1 MTNYRKTMAE
11 ALIEVFAEELSPDEI
26 AKEQSKAIDQF
37 NDDMAKEFPK
47 EKFTAR
53 ANVSPLGGG
62 IAFEFGVIPAKD
74 AKGVDLLNAPAHS
87 KFMMHLTDNKNR
99 AVPMS
104 KFSVEH
110 IMGRLPVKFRKV
122 TGKSPTDAVK
132 KVVDWFKKNK
142 RDFEGLVKEEV
153 ELGEGPMD
161 GFLRL
166 TFKSPA
172 DVKKAMKVSDTEFGY
187 RHFSMDKARTRPE
200 LDIEGDRDDLQRLK
214 GALKSAGIKFKIDLE
229 EEVQLDEKKE
239 TAQYTDGGS
248 EKITVTVDNMRK
260 VNIDNVITKNLRPG
274 WKKVEKKSGGV
285 GRSIYDEVEIDEGSK
300 EEYQKFFNAAMK
312 KFKIDS
318 PADLKSDEEKKKFF
332 DYVDKNYKGEKE
344 EELRALKSELKLHE
358 GTWHIPDSSKE
369 KAGLKKLMKKPVIFG
384 KDGDN
389 ATDAIAPYIGDDEL
403 YNDLYADGKADPK
416 GDARFLI
423 KKAMKRLGIKEE
435 VELDENFGVHKDI
448 PAMEVG
454 TDRYRDYVV
463 GLTPGEGNPEWAKA
477 RDFKVQS
484 MRESLIKIW
493 EKAEKQD
500 EDEDEKIAPVKG
512 KKTMTGGAVAKV
524 ETKPKIDG

>member
-1 MTNYRKTMAE
+1 MGKKYLDTKKGTLESSILGVWKTA
-11 ALIEVFAEELSPDEI
+11 AEENAVRMDGRT
-26 AKEQSKAIDQF
+26 KGYKTHR
-37 NDDMAKEFPK
+37 
-47 EKFTAR
+47 EKLEAAR
-53 ANVSPLGGG
+53 LRR
-62 IAFEFGVIPAKD
+62 E
-74 AKGVDLLNAPAHS
+74 
-87 KFMMHLTDNKNR
+87 
-99 AVPMS
+99 
-104 KFSVEH
+104 
-110 IMGRLPVKFRKV
+110 
-122 TGKSPTDAVK
+122 
-132 KVVDWFKKNK
+132 KKN
-142 RDFEGLVKEEV
+142 LNKEEV
-153 ELGEGPMD
+153 ELDEATGKEIAAKMMKD
-161 GFLRL
+161 R
-166 TFKSPA
+166 SM
-172 DVKKAMKVSDTEFGY
+172 KAFASKVAKMKTVS
-187 RHFSMDKARTRPE
+187 
-200 LDIEGDRDDLQRLK
+200 RDDLEKMLPDYVA
-214 GALKSAGIKFKIDLE
+214 GAAITKLF

-463 GLTPGEGNPEWAKA
+463 GLTPGEDNPEWAKA

>member
-1 MTNYRKTMAE
+1 MGKKYLDTKKGTLESSILGVWKTA
-11 ALIEVFAEELSPDEI
+11 AEENAVRMDGRT
-26 AKEQSKAIDQF
+26 KGYKTHR
-37 NDDMAKEFPK
+37 
-47 EKFTAR
+47 EKLE
-53 ANVSPLGGG
+53 S
-62 IAFEFGVIPAKD
+62 
-74 AKGVDLLNAPAHS
+74 
-87 KFMMHLTDNKNR
+87 
-99 AVPMS
+99 
-104 KFSVEH
+104 
-110 IMGRLPVKFRKV
+110 GRLRRE
-122 TGKSPTDAVK
+122 
-132 KVVDWFKKNK
+132 KKN
-142 RDFEGLVKEEV
+142 LNKEEV
-153 ELGEGPMD
+153 ELDEATGKEIAAKMMKDRSMKAFASKVAKMKTVSRDDLEKMLPDYVAGAAITKLFEEVQLDEGPMD

-229 EEVQLDEKKE
+229 EEVKLE
-239 TAQYTDGGS
+239 
-248 EKITVTVDNMRK
+248 
-260 VNIDNVITKNLRPG
+260 
-274 WKKVEKKSGGV
+274 
-285 GRSIYDEVEIDEGSK
+285 EGSK

-463 GLTPGEGNPEWAKA
+463 GLTPGEDNPEWAKA

>member
-1 MTNYRKTMAE
+1 MGKKYLDTKKGTLESSILGVWKTA
-11 ALIEVFAEELSPDEI
+11 AEENAVRMDGRT
-26 AKEQSKAIDQF
+26 KGYKTHR
-37 NDDMAKEFPK
+37 
-47 EKFTAR
+47 EKLEAAR
-53 ANVSPLGGG
+53 LRR
-62 IAFEFGVIPAKD
+62 E
-74 AKGVDLLNAPAHS
+74 
-87 KFMMHLTDNKNR
+87 
-99 AVPMS
+99 
-104 KFSVEH
+104 
-110 IMGRLPVKFRKV
+110 
-122 TGKSPTDAVK
+122 
-132 KVVDWFKKNK
+132 KKNLNK
-142 RDFEGLVKEEV
+142 
-153 ELGEGPMD
+153 
-161 GFLRL
+161 
-166 TFKSPA
+166 
-172 DVKKAMKVSDTEFGY
+172 
-187 RHFSMDKARTRPE
+187 
-200 LDIEGDRDDLQRLK
+200 
-214 GALKSAGIKFKIDLE
+214 
-229 EEVQLDEKKE
+229 EEVQLDEATGKE
-239 TAQYTDGGS
+239 IAAKMMKDRSMKAFASKVAKMKTVSRDDL
-248 EKITVTVDNMRK
+248 EKMLPDYVAGAA
-260 VNIDNVITKNLRPG
+260 ITKLF
-274 WKKVEKKSGGV
+274 E
-285 GRSIYDEVEIDEGSK
+285 EVKLEEGSK

-369 KAGLKKLMKKPVIFG
+369 KSGLKKLMKKPVIFG

-524 ETKPKIDG
+524 ETKLKIDG

>member
-1 MTNYRKTMAE
+1 MGKKYLDTKKGTLESSILGVWKTA
-11 ALIEVFAEELSPDEI
+11 AEENAVRMDGRT
-26 AKEQSKAIDQF
+26 KGYKTHR
-37 NDDMAKEFPK
+37 
-47 EKFTAR
+47 EKLE
-53 ANVSPLGGG
+53 S
-62 IAFEFGVIPAKD
+62 
-74 AKGVDLLNAPAHS
+74 
-87 KFMMHLTDNKNR
+87 
-99 AVPMS
+99 
-104 KFSVEH
+104 
-110 IMGRLPVKFRKV
+110 GRLRRE
-122 TGKSPTDAVK
+122 
-132 KVVDWFKKNK
+132 KKN
-142 RDFEGLVKEEV
+142 LNKEEV
-153 ELGEGPMD
+153 QLDEATGKEIAAKMMKDRSMKAFASKVAKMKTVSRDDLEKMLPDYVAGAAITKLFEEVQLDEKKETAQYTDGGSEKITVTVDNMRKVNIDTVITKNLRPGWKKIEKKSGGVGRSIYDEVDLDEGPMD

-229 EEVQLDEKKE
+229 EEVKLE
-239 TAQYTDGGS
+239 
-248 EKITVTVDNMRK
+248 
-260 VNIDNVITKNLRPG
+260 
-274 WKKVEKKSGGV
+274 
-285 GRSIYDEVEIDEGSK
+285 EGSK

-524 ETKPKIDG
+524 ETKLKIDG

>member
-1 MTNYRKTMAE
+1 MGKKYLDTKKGTLESSILGVWKTA
-11 ALIEVFAEELSPDEI
+11 AEENAVRMDGRT
-26 AKEQSKAIDQF
+26 KGYKTHR
-37 NDDMAKEFPK
+37 
-47 EKFTAR
+47 EKLEAAR
-53 ANVSPLGGG
+53 LRR
-62 IAFEFGVIPAKD
+62 E
-74 AKGVDLLNAPAHS
+74 
-87 KFMMHLTDNKNR
+87 
-99 AVPMS
+99 
-104 KFSVEH
+104 
-110 IMGRLPVKFRKV
+110 
-122 TGKSPTDAVK
+122 
-132 KVVDWFKKNK
+132 KKN
-142 RDFEGLVKEEV
+142 LNKEEV
-153 ELGEGPMD
+153 ELDEATGKEIAAKMMKDRSMKAFASKVAKMKTVSRDDLEKMLPDYVAGAAITKLFEEVQLDEGPMD

-229 EEVQLDEKKE
+229 EEVKLE
-239 TAQYTDGGS
+239 
-248 EKITVTVDNMRK
+248 
-260 VNIDNVITKNLRPG
+260 
-274 WKKVEKKSGGV
+274 
-285 GRSIYDEVEIDEGSK
+285 EGSK

-344 EELRALKSELKLHE
+344 EELRALKSELKLH
-358 GTWHIPDSSKE
+358 
-369 KAGLKKLMKKPVIFG
+369 
-384 KDGDN
+384 
-389 ATDAIAPYIGDDEL
+389 
-403 YNDLYADGKADPK
+403 
-416 GDARFLI
+416 
-423 KKAMKRLGIKEE
+423 
-435 VELDENFGVHKDI
+435 ENFGVHKDI

>member
-1 MTNYRKTMAE
+1 MGKKYLDTKKGTLESSILGVWKTA
-11 ALIEVFAEELSPDEI
+11 AEENAVRMDGRT
-26 AKEQSKAIDQF
+26 KGYKTHR
-37 NDDMAKEFPK
+37 
-47 EKFTAR
+47 EKLE
-53 ANVSPLGGG
+53 S
-62 IAFEFGVIPAKD
+62 
-74 AKGVDLLNAPAHS
+74 
-87 KFMMHLTDNKNR
+87 
-99 AVPMS
+99 
-104 KFSVEH
+104 
-110 IMGRLPVKFRKV
+110 GRLRRE
-122 TGKSPTDAVK
+122 
-132 KVVDWFKKNK
+132 KKN
-142 RDFEGLVKEEV
+142 LNKEEV
-153 ELGEGPMD
+153 ELDEATGKEIAAKMMKDRSMKAFASKVAKMKTVSRDDLEKMLPDYVAGAAITKLFEEVQLDEGPMD

-229 EEVQLDEKKE
+229 EEVKLE
-239 TAQYTDGGS
+239 
-248 EKITVTVDNMRK
+248 
-260 VNIDNVITKNLRPG
+260 
-274 WKKVEKKSGGV
+274 
-285 GRSIYDEVEIDEGSK
+285 EGSK

>member
-1 MTNYRKTMAE
+1 MGKKYLDTKKGTLESSILGVWKTA
-11 ALIEVFAEELSPDEI
+11 AEENAVRMDGRTKGYKTHREKLE
-26 AKEQSKAIDQF
+26 AARLR
-37 NDDMAKEFPK
+37 K
-47 EKFTAR
+47 EKK
-53 ANVSPLGGG
+53 N
-62 IAFEFGVIPAKD
+62 
-74 AKGVDLLNAPAHS
+74 LN
-87 KFMMHLTDNKNR
+87 
-99 AVPMS
+99 
-104 KFSVEH
+104 
-110 IMGRLPVKFRKV
+110 
-122 TGKSPTDAVK
+122 
-132 KVVDWFKKNK
+132 
-142 RDFEGLVKEEV
+142 KEEV
-153 ELGEGPMD
+153 ELDEGRYAVTFQKGTRVGARSFLTNRVQAKDEDDAIKKAEAGKGEGP
-161 GFLRL
+161 
-166 TFKSPA
+166 KIE
-172 DVKKAMKVSDTEFGY
+172 KGY
-187 RHFSMDKARTRPE
+187 KFSSIRK
-200 LDIEGDRDDLQRLK
+200 
-214 GALKSAGIKFKIDLE
+214 
-229 EEVQLDEKKE
+229 EEVKLK
-239 TAQYTDGGS
+239 
-248 EKITVTVDNMRK
+248 
-260 VNIDNVITKNLRPG
+260 
-274 WKKVEKKSGGV
+274 
-285 GRSIYDEVEIDEGSK
+285 EGSK

-358 GTWHIPDSSKE
+358 GTWHLPDSSKE

>member
-1 MTNYRKTMAE
+1 MGKKYLDTKKGTLESSILGVWKTA
-11 ALIEVFAEELSPDEI
+11 AEENAVRMDGRT
-26 AKEQSKAIDQF
+26 KGYKTHR
-37 NDDMAKEFPK
+37 
-47 EKFTAR
+47 EKLE
-53 ANVSPLGGG
+53 S
-62 IAFEFGVIPAKD
+62 
-74 AKGVDLLNAPAHS
+74 
-87 KFMMHLTDNKNR
+87 
-99 AVPMS
+99 
-104 KFSVEH
+104 
-110 IMGRLPVKFRKV
+110 GRLRRE
-122 TGKSPTDAVK
+122 
-132 KVVDWFKKNK
+132 KKN
-142 RDFEGLVKEEV
+142 LNKEEV
-153 ELGEGPMD
+153 ELDEATGKEIAAKMMKDRSMKAFASKVAKMKTVSRDDLEKMLPDYVAGAAITKLFEEVQLDEGPMD

-229 EEVQLDEKKE
+229 EEVKLE
-239 TAQYTDGGS
+239 
-248 EKITVTVDNMRK
+248 
-260 VNIDNVITKNLRPG
+260 
-274 WKKVEKKSGGV
+274 
-285 GRSIYDEVEIDEGSK
+285 EGSK

-524 ETKPKIDG
+524 ETKLKIDG